1 MTYIAAPVCRSSR
14 RREGAGR
21 MFQGACEH
29 RVCWLCRSRRSCGI
43 GQLLLLPLYGTARA
57 HVVVSCLVDPC
68 VVEVD

>member
-1 MTYIAAPVCRSSR
+1 
-14 RREGAGR
+14 